1 MFRAGTAYDAGKS
14 VSDRCDLHAGQRQND
29 EKIIAVPFNDPNY
42 NCYHDISELPSHVV
56 DEMEHFFTV
65 YKALE
70 NKTTAVNEKGNREEA
85 IEVIK
90 KCLDNYIDTFIK
102 SW

>member
-1 MFRAGTAYDAGKS
+1 MSKKVFIITSK
-14 VSDRCDLHAGQRQND
+14 ND
-29 EKIIAVPFNDPNY
+29 EKIIAVPFNDPYY
-42 NCYHDISELPSHVV
+42 NEYHDISELPRHVV

-70 NKTTAVNEKGNREEA
+70 NKTTVANEQGNREDA

-90 KCLDNYIDTFIK
+90 KCLDNYINTFIK